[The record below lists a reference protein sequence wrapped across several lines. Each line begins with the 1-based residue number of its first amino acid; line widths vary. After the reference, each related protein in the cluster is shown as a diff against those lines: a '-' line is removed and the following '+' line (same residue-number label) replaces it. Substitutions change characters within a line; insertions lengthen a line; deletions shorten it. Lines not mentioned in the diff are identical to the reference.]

1 MAAVL
6 LIAGISMLVI
16 AARAVTRAYNNDQLV
31 TSGILALVRN
41 PIYSAWLVFI
51 IPGLALLGRSWP
63 LLLTPVIGYAVFKRL
78 IHRED
83 EYLRQRFGKTY
94 LDYRAQVSELI
105 PIPRGKAPMRTDL
118 VVQESKLIPP
128 SSWQIP
134 PPISFF
140 FASSGFSRRIT
151 VVRRLPAA
159 IAEQQASYQAAY
171 NQSLPRKSCH
181 HLCNLGLGRC
191 SGLGMRTHLTIYCV

>member
-1 MAAVL
+1 MNVRLSRWGIGPYIALASVPYAVVAEAITNRWPQFCQVLLVPYGVFAAMAAVL

-16 AARAVTRAYNNDQLV
+16 AARAVTRAYNSDQLV
-31 TSGILALVRN
+31 TSGIFALVRN

-105 PIPRGKAPMRTDL
+105 PIPCGRAPH
-118 VVQESKLIPP
+118 
-128 SSWQIP
+128 
-134 PPISFF
+134 
-140 FASSGFSRRIT
+140 A
-151 VVRRLPAA
+151 
-159 IAEQQASYQAAY
+159 
-171 NQSLPRKSCH
+171 H
-181 HLCNLGLGRC
+181 
-191 SGLGMRTHLTIYCV
+191 